1 MSQLVPPDVMCFDVE
16 RGLAKALSIKCETF
30 LCGPADYK
38 IRIGQRWNLV
48 LSRDQL
54 EGLWDNADNASALR
68 ETFDE
73 LKPSC
78 LVFQSYSR

>member
-1 MSQLVPPDVMCFDVE
+1 MSNIVPPDVMCFDVE
-16 RGLAKALSIKCETF
+16 RGLAKALGIKCETF
-30 LCGPADYK
+30 LCGATEFK

-48 LSRDQL
+48 LDRAQL
-54 EGLWDNADNASALR
+54 ETLWDNADNASALR

-78 LVFQSYSR
+78 LAFQSYSR